1 MTCSLFLSETPRKSC
16 AAMDRKGAMNIY
28 DRLKKAYRQREL
40 GRLLGQETPS
50 AEHVREAAELVIRR
64 AKKDEASGIRKDRWL
79 FEFES
84 SIEEV
89 MDSIMHLSQDGQT
102 GACRE
107 IYEKLYDFAVYAME
121 DTYMPLYLYI
131 LYRYANT
138 LLETGDAEKA
148 LPLFEK
154 LVAKTDRLIGIH
166 NPYGIHCFERVATA
180 AAQSGDVERA
190 RKAIGE
196 MHKIAIEE
204 YGLGSAMALAVRK
217 YAARSG
223 LMR

>member
-1 MTCSLFLSETPRKSC
+1 MS
-16 AAMDRKGAMNIY
+16 IY
-28 DRLKKAYRQREL
+28 DRIKKAYRKREL
-40 GRLLGQETPS
+40 SRLLGQETPS
-50 AEHVREAAELVIRR
+50 AERVREAAELVIRR
-64 AKKDEASGIRKDRWL
+64 ARKDEASGVRKDRWL

-89 MDSIMHLSQDGQT
+89 MDSVMHLSQDGQT
-102 GACRE
+102 EVCRE

-121 DTYMPLYLYI
+121 DTYMPLYIYI

-166 NPYGIHCFERVATA
+166 NPYGIHCYERVATA

-190 RKAIGE
+190 RKARESQQLRRSRATWRGPEKPSGKCIRSRS
-196 MHKIAIEE
+196 KNTDLA
-204 YGLGSAMALAVRK
+204 ALWHWQCAN
-217 YAARSG
+217 
-223 LMR
+223 MRPDPDLCAKV

>member
-50 AEHVREAAELVIRR
+50 AERVREAAELVIRR
-64 AKKDEASGIRKDRWL
+64 AKKDEASGVRKDRWL

-166 NPYGIHCFERVATA
+166 NPYGIHCFER
-180 AAQSGDVERA
+180 
-190 RKAIGE
+190 
-196 MHKIAIEE
+196 
-204 YGLGSAMALAVRK
+204 
-217 YAARSG
+217 RSKNTD
-223 LMR
+223 